1 MKVNVYPADLGGCGH
16 YRMIWPAEA
25 LAAQGADVTVIRPT
39 EPDERQVQATWWT
52 DDAGVSTLVDVRAP
66 EADVVVLQRPLTDTL
81 TQSIPM
87 LQAKGI
93 RVVVEIDDDFETI
106 SRRNISWRAVHP
118 ASSPRRNW
126 QHLREACRVADW
138 VVVSTPALAA
148 RYGRHGRVS
157 VVPNCVPSRYLGVE
171 AEPHDGVVVG
181 WTGTVQTHPDDLQV
195 TRGAVG
201 RALRAAGASF
211 AVVGTGKGVR
221 DRLGLAEPPLAAG
234 WVPIERYPEA
244 VAQFDVGIVP
254 LELTAFNEAKSWLKG
269 LEMAALGV
277 PFVASPTGPYRELAR
292 EGAGL
297 CASKPREWEAV
308 LRRLAGDVTW
318 QAAMADVGRDVARRW
333 TIEGNCERWLEAW
346 GQAVNTPCAA

>member
-16 YRMIWPAEA
+16 YRIIWPAEA
-25 LAAQGADVTVIRPT
+25 LAAQGADVTVIRSD
-39 EPDERQVQATWWT
+39 EPDERQVQAAWWT
-52 DDAGVSTLVDVRAP
+52 DDAGVSTLVGVRAP

-81 TQSIPM
+81 AQSIPM
-87 LQAKGI
+87 LQAQGI
-93 RVVVEIDDDFETI
+93 RVVVEVDDDFETI
-106 SRRNISWRAVHP
+106 SRRNISWSAVHP

-126 QHLREACRVADW
+126 QHLREACRTADW
-138 VVVSTPALAA
+138 VVVSTSALAA
-148 RYGRHGRVS
+148 RYGKHGRVS
-157 VVPNCVPSRYLGVE
+157 VVPNCVPSWYLGVE
-171 AEPHDGVVVG
+171 VEPHDGVVVG

-201 RALRAAGASF
+201 RAVRSAGASF

-221 DRLGLAEPPLAAG
+221 ERLGLVEQPLAAG

-277 PFVASPTGPYRELAR
+277 PFVASPTGPYVDLAR
-292 EGAGL
+292 QGAGVVAAKPKEWESMVRRLVMLPEL
-297 CASKPREWEAV
+297 CAEHGVAGRE
-308 LRRLAGDVTW
+308 
-318 QAAMADVGRDVARRW
+318 VARRW
-333 TIEGNCERWLEAW
+333 TVEGNCERWLDAW
-346 GQAVNTPCAA
+346 SQAVNSACAA

>member
-16 YRMIWPAEA
+16 YRLIWPAEA
-25 LAAQGADVTVIRPT
+25 LAAQGVDVTVIRPT
-39 EPDERQVQATWWT
+39 EPDEQQVQATWWT

-81 TQSIPM
+81 AQSIPM
-87 LQAKGI
+87 LQAQGI
-93 RVVVEIDDDFETI
+93 RVVVEIDDDFEMI
-106 SRRNISWRAVHP
+106 SRRNISWSAVHP

-138 VVVSTPALAA
+138 VVVSTPALAT
-148 RYGRHGRVS
+148 RYGKHGRVS
-157 VVPNCVPSRYLGVE
+157 VVPNCVPSWYLGVE

-201 RALRAAGASF
+201 RAVRAAGATF

-221 DRLGLAEPPLAAG
+221 DRLGLDEQPLAAG

-277 PFVASPTGPYRELAR
+277 PFVASPTGPYLELAKR
-292 EGAGL
+292 GAGL
-297 CASKPREWEAV
+297 TASKPREWESTV
-308 LRRLAGDVTW
+308 RRLALEGPERLERAE
-318 QAAMADVGRDVARRW
+318 AAREVARRL
-333 TIEGNCERWLEAW
+333 TIEGHADRWLEAW
-346 GQAVNTPCAA
+346 GRAADQSFAA